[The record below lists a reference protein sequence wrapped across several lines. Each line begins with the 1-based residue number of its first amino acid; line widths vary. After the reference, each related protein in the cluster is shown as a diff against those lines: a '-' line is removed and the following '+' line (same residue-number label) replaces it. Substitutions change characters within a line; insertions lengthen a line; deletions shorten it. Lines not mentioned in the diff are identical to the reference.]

1 MWSLKFTA
9 GVLVMFAW
17 STSASAAPLP
27 PGGLLTPVP
36 SESFDP
42 IPGVQ
47 LAQQTVPF
55 VAATFSGT
63 LYSSVIQGD
72 PTNPFPGGLT
82 FLYRVSNLQGPH
94 SINRLALNGF
104 QGTQLDVSFAFE
116 PIVARGIPSFADRQ
130 IDGSTL
136 GFSFDLSGAGLGPLR
151 PGDASR
157 LLIVQTNAT
166 SWVQSPAFVLDGFPA
181 GATAFAPV
189 PEPGAMALGLA
200 GLTVL
205 TCCWLRTKGASRKFA
220 RMHANTELDR

>member
-1 MWSLKFTA
+1 MWSLKFATGILAIFALSTA
-9 GVLVMFAW
+9 
-17 STSASAAPLP
+17 ASAAPLP

-47 LAQQTVPF
+47 LAEQSVPF
-55 VAATFSGT
+55 VATTFSGT

-116 PIVARGIPSFADRQ
+116 PIIARGIPSFADRQ
-130 IDGSTL
+130 IDGSAL

-151 PGDASR
+151 PGDSSR

-181 GATAFAPV
+181 GATAFAPI

-200 GLTVL
+200 CLATL
-205 TCCWLRTKGASRKFA
+205 SCYWLRTKRTKRNRLSSSVPCPRA
-220 RMHANTELDR
+220 